1 MRVKTKIALFLVLI
15 IIAGL
20 VSVGVWFGKDMF
32 KPKKTGWI
40 DKGNSYNIDLQY
52 IPKDETQTEDLE
64 RMVFE
69 YDVSNNETDK
79 ALVELISSAEMEN
92 MEITFIYGDKL
103 IDDEFVGEE
112 YRDLILASKESMHIY
127 MIIKVID
134 GTKEAYYRDSI
145 KWRVRT
151 KIDLT
156 FDLGYGETI
165 VHKLLL
171 QTPISEDL
179 IPVFTNNVIGCN
191 LHGWF
196 KDSEGTTVADLT
208 KGFTK
213 DVTVYA
219 VCDYVKT
226 SWLAYN
232 SSQKCYYIVRGTE
245 TLPSELEIPALYD
258 DGTHGVAP
266 VTYINSMIIN
276 QKTYYDN
283 GVFYNQTGLT
293 SVKLPSSLTI
303 ISAYSFNGCSN
314 LKSIELSE
322 NLDRI
327 NDNAFSFCSSL
338 EGIHIPAKVKTID
351 PGAFVYCNL
360 KWITVDPNNTVFDSR
375 NNCNAIISKKD
386 STLRIGCS
394 TTVIPT
400 DITTIGASAFAT
412 VIRDAWTIPSNI
424 TTIGDRAFGVNHR
437 LTSITIPAT
446 VTNIKGQL
454 FSQCSNL
461 VEIKVAAGNPKYD
474 SRNNCNAIMETATNT
489 LIQGCKRTVIPNT
502 TKIIAAQAFYYQAG
516 MTGSI
521 TIPANVTKI
530 GQRAFRGTQL
540 TQIHF
545 ASSTNWK
552 YTTDSNYVNG
562 VAIDVSDPEK
572 NALYFTGESEEYNH
586 FTYYWYKG

>member
-1 MRVKTKIALFLVLI
+1 M
-15 IIAGL
+15 
-20 VSVGVWFGKDMF
+20 
-32 KPKKTGWI
+32 
-40 DKGNSYNIDLQY
+40 
-52 IPKDETQTEDLE
+52 
-64 RMVFE
+64 
-69 YDVSNNETDK
+69 
-79 ALVELISSAEMEN
+79 
-92 MEITFIYGDKL
+92 
-103 IDDEFVGEE
+103 
-112 YRDLILASKESMHIY
+112 
-127 MIIKVID
+127 
-134 GTKEAYYRDSI
+134 
-145 KWRVRT
+145 
-151 KIDLT
+151 
-156 FDLGYGETI
+156 
-165 VHKLLL
+165 
-171 QTPISEDL
+171 
-179 IPVFTNNVIGCN
+179 
-191 LHGWF
+191 
-196 KDSEGTTVADLT
+196 
-208 KGFTK
+208 
-213 DVTVYA
+213 
-219 VCDYVKT
+219 
-226 SWLAYN
+226 
-232 SSQKCYYIVRGTE
+232 
-245 TLPSELEIPALYD
+245 
-258 DGTHGVAP
+258 
-266 VTYINSMIIN
+266 
-276 QKTYYDN
+276 
-283 GVFYNQTGLT
+283 
-293 SVKLPSSLTI
+293 KLPSSLTI
-303 ISAYSFNGCSN
+303 ISAFAFNGCSN
-314 LKSIELSE
+314 LKSVELSE

-489 LIQGCKRTVIPNT
+489 LIQGCKKTVIPNT